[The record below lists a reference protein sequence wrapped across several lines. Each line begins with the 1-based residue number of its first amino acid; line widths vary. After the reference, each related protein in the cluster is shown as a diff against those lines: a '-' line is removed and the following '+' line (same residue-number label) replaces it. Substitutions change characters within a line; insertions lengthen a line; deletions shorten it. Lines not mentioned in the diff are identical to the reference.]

1 MKAFWKNI
9 IVTVLAFLIVFVLA
23 MFAVNTSFLSPIAE
37 VVKDFEM
44 TDVYYQILQES
55 DSWDES
61 EEITIVDMSDL
72 YSRREL
78 AEALDGVMQQKPRVV
93 GVDVVF
99 EGLRED
105 SVGDDMV
112 RQVADTYRNIVWS
125 FKLLEYRNDSI
136 GYTDSVRSFFAFENE
151 KVTEGFTNM
160 PRNLYGGIKRN
171 LSLGRPLM
179 GVLKPSFLLKVTS
192 IYEGRDMAPL
202 EDRDLEINFTPTVF
216 HVVSPDSIAEHAD
229 LIRDHLVLF
238 GAMKDEYDMHYT
250 PLGKIAG
257 VELLAYGAQ
266 TLMQQNEKKTVTGW
280 MLGVI
285 SFLMVLITQY
295 WLSGYKAG
303 VLRIKQHF
311 LRFILSTSVVKS
323 ILLCFWMW
331 LLMWVAF
338 ILFCW
343 YDVAVNF
350 GYAFSGMAFLVLA
363 GTMYDEFKTY
373 KTS

>member
-1 MKAFWKNI
+1 M
-9 IVTVLAFLIVFVLA
+9 LAFAIVFVLA
-23 MFAVNTSFLSPIAE
+23 TFAVNTSFLSPIAE

-44 TDVYYQILQES
+44 TDVYYQILQEA
-55 DSWDES
+55 DSWEES
-61 EEITIVDMSDL
+61 DEITIVDMSDL

-78 AEALDGVMQQKPRVV
+78 AGALEEVAQQKPRVV

-99 EGLRED
+99 EGLRDD
-105 SVGDDMV
+105 SVGDNMV
-112 RQVADTYRNIVWS
+112 RQVADQHRNIVWS
-125 FKLLEYRNDSI
+125 FKLLEYKNDSI
-136 GYTDSVRSFFAFENE
+136 GYTDSVRSFFAYEND

-171 LSLGRPLM
+171 LSLGRALM
-179 GVLKPSFLLKVTS
+179 GVLRPSFLLKVTG
-192 IYEGRDMAPL
+192 IYEGREMAPL
-202 EDRDLEINFTPTVF
+202 EDRDLEINFTPTIF
-216 HVVSPDSIAEHAD
+216 NVVSSDSIAEHGD
-229 LIRDHLVLF
+229 LIRDRLVLF

-266 TLMQQNEKKTVTGW
+266 TLIQQNEKKVVTGW
-280 MLGVI
+280 SLGII
-285 SFLMVLITQY
+285 SFLMVLLTQL
-295 WLSGYKAG
+295 WLSGYRIG
-303 VLRIKQHF
+303 VLKIKRRFVRF
-311 LRFILSTSVVKS
+311 LLSTSVIKS
-323 ILLCFWMW
+323 ILLCAWMW

-343 YDVAVNF
+343 YDIAINF

-363 GTMYDEFKTY
+363 DTMYEEFKTY